1 MKRTAFGVWRWAGAT
16 SPGRMY
22 CTAVEIV
29 CVLVRSGTPGLC
41 RRRTRRSAPRP
52 SVMNSALRRTSGSI
66 SAQRQSRAWAA
77 DAFGRMSGPGSAHG
91 ASRPAARR
99 SAWYASRSLARSV
112 ACSAIIVLLWR
123 QPGHEVTDAKS
134 APNCHLKVDERAIEG
149 QLSLALGGAERVPEG
164 QAGRAGQRRVQCRL
178 LDNSDKIEFAEHERQ
193 AVGSQWR

>member
-29 CVLVRSGTPGLC
+29 CVLVRSGTPGLS

-52 SVMNSALRRTSGSI
+52 SVMNSALRRTSGSM
-66 SAQRQSRAWAA
+66 SAQRQSRAWTA

-112 ACSAIIVLLWR
+112 ACSAIIVLLGR
-123 QPGHEVTDAKS
+123 QPGHEVTDATPSDTVAS
-134 APNCHLKVDERAIEG
+134 APNCRLKVDERAVEG
-149 QLSLALGGAERVPEG
+149 QLSLALGGAERVT
-164 QAGRAGQRRVQCRL
+164 AGEDGSAGQYTAQVRARPNPVYDQVF
-178 LDNSDKIEFAEHERQ
+178 E
-193 AVGSQWR
+193 